1 MKQFLKYHKK
11 QIIGGVI
18 YVLLFAAPV
27 VTLLLEA
34 GNPGLAI
41 PNSRRWGL
49 LRNTISLGVLT
60 AIGCLLIGFYAAVGI
75 FTGRLR
81 EKSLRWWFLL
91 LLPVPQYI
99 YALSWMELVRLLGKI
114 CPPLLRMQIFGLL
127 PCVIVEVMAYLP
139 ICTALALLGL
149 ERQDVRLAE
158 AGLLCKKGDT
168 VLYGIC
174 LTQML
179 PWLLSGAG
187 CVFVLSATD
196 FSIPSLFQ
204 YNVYAMELFSDFSAY
219 GRAVNSFW
227 LAIPLIILILIVVM
241 LSQNGLQQIFIPV
254 RSHSQVRLYLSGL
267 TKGICTAAIGL
278 CVMQIL
284 IPVVTLTVGIGSWEQ
299 LTASAV
305 LAGEELMISCGIG
318 LMAALL
324 TIFPAFAAAAIL
336 CSTGN
341 RFLRMLFLFP
351 LAMPGALI
359 GVGWLELLN
368 GSFLHGITGTLLFP
382 ALGCA
387 TRFMPFGTMIL
398 TGMLF
403 RVDKKCLEAAEVLQS
418 SNRKAFLAVKLPM
431 FAPGI
436 LASGLLVFLLAI
448 GDVGVTLMTAP
459 PGKEPFSIKIYNY
472 LHYGASEM
480 VSGFCMVVVL
490 VCLTVTV
497 AMIGLLRMRKHG
509 N

>member
-60 AIGCLLIGFYAAVGI
+60 AIGCMLIGFYAAVGI

-158 AGLLCKKGDT
+158 AGLLCRKGDA

-174 LTQML
+174 LPQML

-227 LAIPLIILILIVVM
+227 LAIPLIILILI
-241 LSQNGLQQIFIPV
+241 
-254 RSHSQVRLYLSGL
+254 
-267 TKGICTAAIGL
+267 
-278 CVMQIL
+278 
-284 IPVVTLTVGIGSWEQ
+284 
-299 LTASAV
+299 
-305 LAGEELMISCGIG
+305 CG
-318 LMAALL
+318 
-324 TIFPAFAAAAIL
+324 TIF
-336 CSTGN
+336 
-341 RFLRMLFLFP
+341 
-351 LAMPGALI
+351 
-359 GVGWLELLN
+359 
-368 GSFLHGITGTLLFP
+368 
-382 ALGCA
+382 
-387 TRFMPFGTMIL
+387 
-398 TGMLF
+398 
-403 RVDKKCLEAAEVLQS
+403 LQ
-418 SNRKAFLAVKLPM
+418 
-431 FAPGI
+431 
-436 LASGLLVFLLAI
+436 
-448 GDVGVTLMTAP
+448 
-459 PGKEPFSIKIYNY
+459 
-472 LHYGASEM
+472 
-480 VSGFCMVVVL
+480 
-490 VCLTVTV
+490 
-497 AMIGLLRMRKHG
+497 
-509 N
+509 